1 MKKKLGKILCGAVS
15 TAAIVGGAAYV
26 IKKILGQNDIID
38 SDESEDDYEDEF
50 DDDFEQVFSDNNKD
64 EREYVTINITD
75 DSDKADV
82 KKDEVS
88 DDKTEEVS
96 DDKTEEKNTE
106 DELKEETSKEETTQE
121 DSVKATQENN

>member
-1 MKKKLGKILCGAVS
+1 MMKKKLGKILCGAVS

-88 DDKTEEVS
+88 DDKTEE
-96 DDKTEEKNTE
+96 KNTE

-121 DSVKATQENN
+121 DSVKATQESN

>member
-1 MKKKLGKILCGAVS
+1 MMKKKLGKILCGAVS

-88 DDKTEEVS
+88 DDN
-96 DDKTEEKNTE
+96 TEEKNTE
-106 DELKEETSKEETTQE
+106 DELKEETSKEEATQE

>member
-15 TAAIVGGAAYV
+15 TAAIVGGAAYI

-88 DDKTEEVS
+88 DDKTEE
-96 DDKTEEKNTE
+96 KNTE
-106 DELKEETSKEETTQE
+106 DELKEETSKEEATQE
-121 DSVKATQENN
+121 DSVKATQESN

>member
-15 TAAIVGGAAYV
+15 TAAIVGGAAYI

-50 DDDFEQVFSDNNKD
+50 EDDFEQVFSDNNKD

-88 DDKTEEVS
+88 DDKTEE
-96 DDKTEEKNTE
+96 KNTE
-106 DELKEETSKEETTQE
+106 DELKEETSKEEATQE
-121 DSVKATQENN
+121 DSVKATQESN

>member
-82 KKDEVS
+82 KKDEAS
-88 DDKTEEVS
+88 DDKTEE
-96 DDKTEEKNTE
+96 KNTEEKNTE
-106 DELKEETSKEETTQE
+106 DELKEETSKEEATQE

>member
-88 DDKTEEVS
+88 DDKTEE
-96 DDKTEEKNTE
+96 KNTEEKNTE
-106 DELKEETSKEETTQE
+106 DELKEETSKEEATRE
-121 DSVKATQENN
+121 DSVKATQESN

>member
-1 MKKKLGKILCGAVS
+1 MMKKKLGKILCGAVS

-88 DDKTEEVS
+88 DDKTEE
-96 DDKTEEKNTE
+96 KNTE
-106 DELKEETSKEETTQE
+106 DELKEETSKEEATQE
-121 DSVKATQENN
+121 DSVKATQESN

>member
-15 TAAIVGGAAYV
+15 TAAIVGGAAY
-26 IKKILGQNDIID
+26 IINKILGQNDIID

-50 DDDFEQVFSDNNKD
+50 EDDFEQVFSDNNKD

-88 DDKTEEVS
+88 DDKTEE
-96 DDKTEEKNTE
+96 KNTE
-106 DELKEETSKEETTQE
+106 DELKEETSKEEATQE
-121 DSVKATQENN
+121 DSVKATQESN

>member
-50 DDDFEQVFSDNNKD
+50 EDEFDDDFEQVFSDNNKD

-88 DDKTEEVS
+88 DDKTEE
-96 DDKTEEKNTE
+96 KNTE
-106 DELKEETSKEETTQE
+106 DELKEETSKEEATQE
-121 DSVKATQENN
+121 DSVKATQESN

>member
-88 DDKTEEVS
+88 DDKTEE
-96 DDKTEEKNTE
+96 KNTE
-106 DELKEETSKEETTQE
+106 DELKEETSKEEATQE
-121 DSVKATQENN
+121 DSVKATQESN

>member
-88 DDKTEEVS
+88 DDKTEE
-96 DDKTEEKNTE
+96 KNTE

>member
-1 MKKKLGKILCGAVS
+1 MMKKKLGKILCGAVS

-38 SDESEDDYEDEF
+38 SDESEYDYEDEF

-88 DDKTEEVS
+88 DDKTEE
-96 DDKTEEKNTE
+96 KNTE
-106 DELKEETSKEETTQE
+106 DELKEETSKEEATQE
-121 DSVKATQENN
+121 DSVKATQESN

>member
-88 DDKTEEVS
+88 DDN
-96 DDKTEEKNTE
+96 TEEKNTE
-106 DELKEETSKEETTQE
+106 DELKEETSKEEATQE